1 MWAPLHYIPSVL
13 QSAGSCAR
21 PSPLL
26 TLGGPW
32 WRGHAMQGILCFG
45 EALLCGVRYFPGW
58 QAAQPSA
65 GCRRPSS
72 PLQQDFQCSKLSLIL
87 CVDPESMQSAP
98 FAVFLMVLMHLSQTW
113 GGSTWSSQLKCYVSC
128 WHAWADRNEP
138 WEDFPVSPREC
149 CSWKDATL
157 LCIPSLTGHALEAS
171 DLPSLS
177 RQVENMFHFGCIHRS
192 HGERAELWR
201 TNIQ

>member
-1 MWAPLHYIPSVL
+1 MPCRASCVLGRPFSVVWGISL
-13 QSAGSCAR
+13 AGK
-21 PSPLL
+21 
-26 TLGGPW
+26 
-32 WRGHAMQGILCFG
+32 Q
-45 EALLCGVRYFPGW
+45 
-58 QAAQPSA
+58 QQPSA

-171 DLPSLS
+171 DLSSLS

-201 TNIQ
+201 TNIQYEEYTDLCEALERAELISPKNRLT